1 MNRDSIDFENGQ
13 VPVLFRRI
21 VIPTLLG
28 TLAQSAIALADGIF
42 VGHGVGPQGVAAVNI
57 IVPIFMIMSGIGL
70 MLGIGCSVVTAIHL
84 SQKNIK
90 AARLNVTQALLAS
103 TLIVALICGVGMIAP
118 NRLAL
123 LMGSSETLL
132 QLTSEYVFYI
142 LPGFVFQMW
151 SMIGLFIIRLDG
163 SPKYAMWCN
172 VIPAVL
178 NIFLDWLLVMYFNMG
193 IKGAAIATLT
203 SLVMGGVM
211 AIIYLLFCAEK
222 LKLTRL
228 KMSITSM
235 KLSFRNISYQCKI
248 GFPTLL
254 GEMALA
260 VLIFV
265 GNLVFMNYLGDNGV
279 GAFGVAC
286 FYVPLFYAVGN
297 AVAQSAQPIISYDY
311 GANRRARVVEA
322 RTLML
327 KTSAAIGLIVALLFA
342 FAPYQLVSLFID
354 ADCEAGKIA
363 VEGFP
368 YLACGVIFFIFNTAI
383 IGYYQSV
390 EQIRK
395 STFYVLLRGF
405 ILLIPIFI
413 LLPMLLGVKGIW
425 LAMPLAEL
433 FTLAVILVRWRSK
446 IK

>member
-13 VPVLFRRI
+13 VSVLFRRI

-28 TLAQSAIALADGIF
+28 TLSQSAIGLADGIF
-42 VGHGVGPQGVAAVNI
+42 VGHGVGSQGVAAVNI

-90 AARLNVTQALLAS
+90 AARLNVTQALLAC
-103 TLIVALICGVGMIAP
+103 TLIVALISVAGLIAP

-132 QLTSEYVFYI
+132 ALTSEYVFYI

-178 NIFLDWLLVMYFNMG
+178 NIFLDWLFVMHFDMG
-193 IKGAAIATLT
+193 IRGAAMATLT

-211 AIIYLLFCAEK
+211 AIIYLLFCAK
-222 LKLTRL
+222 TLKMTGL
-228 KMSITSM
+228 KMSITSL
-235 KLSFRNISYQCKI
+235 KLSLRNISYQCKI

-265 GNLVFMNYLGDNGV
+265 GNLVFMEYLGDNGV

-311 GANRRARVVEA
+311 GANRRERVVEA
-322 RTLML
+322 RSLML
-327 KTSAAIGLIVALLFA
+327 KTSAVIGLIVALLFTC
-342 FAPYQLVSLFID
+342 APYQLVSLFVD

-368 YLACGVIFFIFNTAI
+368 YFACGVIFYILNTAI

-390 EQIRK
+390 EQIGK

-413 LLPMLLGVKGIW
+413 LLPMLFGVKGIW

-433 FTLAVILVRWRSK
+433 LTLTVILVRWHSK
-446 IK
+446 SK

>member
-13 VPVLFRRI
+13 VSVLFRRI

-28 TLAQSAIALADGIF
+28 TLAQSAVALADGIF
-42 VGHGVGPQGVAAVNI
+42 VGHGVGPQGVAALNI

-103 TLIVALICGVGMIAP
+103 TLIVALISGAGMIAP
-118 NRLAL
+118 DRLAI

-132 QLTSEYVFYI
+132 ALTSEYAFYI

-151 SMIGLFIIRLDG
+151 SMIGLFVIRLDG

-178 NIFLDWLLVMYFNMG
+178 NIFLDWLFVIYFDMG
-193 IKGAAIATLT
+193 IKGAAMATMI
-203 SLVMGGVM
+203 SLITGGVM
-211 AIIYLLFCAEK
+211 AIIYLLFYAK
-222 LKLTRL
+222 TLKVARLKISRTSLKLSL
-228 KMSITSM
+228 
-235 KLSFRNISYQCKI
+235 RNIAYQCKV

-265 GNLVFMNYLGDNGV
+265 GNLVFMEYLGDNGV

-311 GANRRARVVEA
+311 GANRRSRVVEA
-322 RTLML
+322 RSLML
-327 KTSAAIGLIVALLFA
+327 KTSAAIGLFVALLFA

-354 ADCEAGKIA
+354 ADCEVGQIA

-368 YLACGVIFFIFNTAI
+368 YFACGVIFFILNTAI
-383 IGYYQSV
+383 IGYYQSI
-390 EQIRK
+390 EQIGK

-405 ILLIPIFI
+405 VLLIPVFI
-413 LLPMLLGVKGIW
+413 LLPMLLDVKGIW
-425 LAMPLAEL
+425 FAMPLAEL
-433 FTLAVILVRWRSK
+433 LTLTVILVRWRSK
-446 IK
+446 SK